1 MNPGPACSAGQFCP
15 GGEACPGSL
24 QCPDYVS
31 CDPALT
37 DPPQFCPDGSQCP
50 ASGYCRGSSAALTT
64 SPGMNPGP
72 ACSAGQFCPG
82 GEACPG
88 SLQCPD
94 YVSCDPALTDP
105 PQFCPD
111 GSQCPASGY
120 CSNAGVALSTSP
132 GMNLTASL
140 QGTPAPRPCDGP
152 VRDVSQWN
160 SCQWMKSPGDDCT
173 EDSGQECRKENPQ
186 CPCGYYADVWCP
198 ATSGNCGCSW
208 LPNDDGHDQGGCAK
222 CCRDAYPR

>member
-1 MNPGPACSAGQFCP
+1 MG
-15 GGEACPGSL
+15 
-24 QCPDYVS
+24 
-31 CDPALT
+31 
-37 DPPQFCPDGSQCP
+37 DGAQCP
-50 ASGYCRGSSAALTT
+50 ASGYCI
-64 SPGMNPGP
+64 
-72 ACSAGQFCPG
+72 
-82 GEACPG
+82 
-88 SLQCPD
+88 
-94 YVSCDPALTDP
+94 
-105 PQFCPD
+105 
-111 GSQCPASGY
+111 
-120 CSNAGVALSTSP
+120 NAGVALSTSP

-173 EDSGQECRKENPQ
+173 KDSGQECRKENPQ

-198 ATSGNCGCSW
+198 ATNGNCGCSW